1 MSINLSDVQQ
11 IDARHLQRLL
21 LSSSSSTILSFY
33 HIWSSTSLL
42 QLILKKTFKLYIV
55 TLSST
60 KSQQYSNVQSSF
72 VNRSVKCTQNRSE
85 TFRTTKLFFPPIKS
99 NDVYCIDSDINS
111 PQTFVWYATF
121 FYLPP
126 YQWRPTPPGGFLRA
140 PINRGFST
148 NLHTDKNTVIT
159 FYDRW
164 LRHMEVSERHA
175 SAWKIVNYDFFWVSD
190 VFFGGCFCLYARR
203 RRSLAISFDR
213 IETG

>member
-60 KSQQYSNVQSSF
+60 KRQQYSNVQSSF

-164 LRHMEVSERHA
+164 LQAHGGVRETRFSLENCELWLLL
-175 SAWKIVNYDFFWVSD
+175 SKWCFFWWMFLSVCEAQEE
-190 VFFGGCFCLYARR
+190 FG
-203 RRSLAISFDR
+203 D
-213 IETG
+213 